1 MKTLKAI
8 LEQSSDGT
16 WNAYLENE
24 MFSGMGATQQAAKQ
38 DMIDSIKFY
47 VDGCKADNYKYPEW
61 LDGDYEIVYRYDTQS
76 ILKILRGVITKAAI
90 ARRSGINQKQLGDY
104 ESGRSKPRPATARK
118 IEDAFHSLGDE
129 LRSISISE

>member
-16 WNAYLENE
+16 WNAYLENG
-24 MFSGMGATQQAAKQ
+24 MFSGMGNTQDAAKQ
-38 DMIDSIKFY
+38 DLVGSIEFY
-47 VDGCKADNYKYPEW
+47 LETCREKRFSYPEW
-61 LDGDYEIVYRYDTQS
+61 LDGNYQIVYGYDTQS